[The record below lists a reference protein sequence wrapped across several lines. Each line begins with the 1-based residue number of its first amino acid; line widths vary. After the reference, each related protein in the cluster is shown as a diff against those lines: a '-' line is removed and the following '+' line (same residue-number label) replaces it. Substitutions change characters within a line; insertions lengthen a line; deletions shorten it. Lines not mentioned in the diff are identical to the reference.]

1 MAQQMF
7 IYVDRDSNDV
17 IKVSI
22 INKASLILD
31 VIRELRIN
39 GVIGALAD
47 QVHQNPSQLKVDW
60 VIEGGVKE

>member
-17 IKVSI
+17 TNVSI

-39 GVIGALAD
+39 GV
-47 QVHQNPSQLKVDW
+47 VSSW
-60 VIEGGVKE
+60 